1 MKTNYCD
8 QEEETR
14 YMTIEELAQWIVT
27 NAESG
32 DEKQVNESLHFGMG
46 LYIYAEDAYLLSEG
60 TSEGNNNTFTHLE
73 PSAISDFLRAIYN
86 RDVFIAVY
94 DITVIIEE

>member
-1 MKTNYCD
+1 MKATYED
-8 QEEETR
+8 IEEDIR
-14 YMTIEELAQWIVT
+14 YMTIEELAQWIIEDANT
-27 NAESG
+27 G

-46 LYIYAEDAYLLSEG
+46 LYIWAEDAYLLSEG

-86 RDVFIAVY
+86 RDGFIAVD